1 MENNENNIQN
11 QDVENIQSN
20 VNGSKKLT
28 IVLLIIVLIL
38 LLATGI
44 GGGFLLTNKLL
55 SDKNNEKSNTTNS
68 ANVDNTKSISEQEM
82 YEDIIKEYK
91 DAQSEFDLEN
101 EDSIISKYKMVNSTI
116 LYMVTRYKE
125 YNQEIAYTYYDIDKN
140 GIKELIVGVGDK
152 QNNGFSVGAVYSYNP
167 NSKKVEKLYFQDTME
182 RGNLNIYDN
191 GILFS
196 AGSGGAALHIAEFG
210 KIGANGYS
218 YEQLEWVEEEYKD
231 ENTKPVYTDLNTNKV
246 LDYKSWEEMADKYLK
261 NANKVSFENIEIIE
275 LENKSGPDEQKNESN
290 TEAQTT
296 KKEIIASGWAGSS
309 MHRVR
314 LYSNGDAYYITFNG
328 NGETEDCI
336 IGKDLVAKNVED
348 IIEKKGEHGEFA
360 GVIVKGKNMTV
371 VNRNATDWIFF
382 ETANENTNTATT
394 NTDSEYDTAI
404 AEIKKCLKDKNWLK
418 ENVYIKPDQQIV
430 EGDLSDQKVNFI
442 ICRGNRIPV
451 IVIEVSSENVRYSKV
466 VLVAYVNG
474 SVKSEIID
482 QGHIY
487 HCGYSADA
495 NKNVVATGF
504 MHMGDNTTT
513 LHKIENGNI
522 KKLGMYGTNEAYE
535 NGKENIKYFIADETM
550 LNKGEHKY
558 VGQEEYEKFKAGLK
572 ESQYKYVSIGTE
584 LTDANVEAYVK

>member
-152 QNNGFSVGAVYSYNP
+152 SNNGFSVGAIYSYNP
-167 NSKKVEKLYFQDTME
+167 NSKKAEKIYFQDTME
-182 RGNLNIYDN
+182 RGNLDIYDN

-218 YEQLEWVEEEYKD
+218 YEQLEWVEEEINEEGTSAKYT
-231 ENTKPVYTDLNTNKV
+231 ELNTKKV
-246 LDYKSWEEMADKYLK
+246 LDYKSWDEMTDKYLK
-261 NANKVSFENIEIIE
+261 NAKKVKFTEFETIKSDKPKN
-275 LENKSGPDEQKNESN
+275 ENKTEEKSPD
-290 TEAQTT
+290 T
-296 KKEIIASGWAGSS
+296 
-309 MHRVR
+309 
-314 LYSNGDAYYITFNG
+314 
-328 NGETEDCI
+328 
-336 IGKDLVAKNVED
+336 
-348 IIEKKGEHGEFA
+348 
-360 GVIVKGKNMTV
+360 
-371 VNRNATDWIFF
+371 
-382 ETANENTNTATT
+382 
-394 NTDSEYDTAI
+394 EYDKAVSAI
-404 AEIKKCLKDKNWLK
+404 KAALKDKTWVN
-418 ENVYIKPDQQIV
+418 ENVSLKYDWGGAQLSNIESQKHTFMVLKNTEKKAPIV
-430 EGDLSDQKVNFI
+430 VVYTADSPEEYTGSYKLFI
-442 ICRGNRIPV
+442 
-451 IVIEVSSENVRYSKV
+451 VS
-466 VLVAYVNG
+466 
-474 SVKSEIID
+474 
-482 QGHIY
+482 
-487 HCGYSADA
+487 
-495 NKNVVATGF
+495 
-504 MHMGDNTTT
+504 
-513 LHKIENGNI
+513 
-522 KKLGMYGTNEAYE
+522 YE
-535 NGKENIKYFIADETM
+535 NGKVISTPMTANSNHASHCYMQVDPNNKIAKYSYGHMSSGLDLYLKIYSDKVEELDKF
-550 LNKGEHKY
+550 
-558 VGQEEYEKFKAGLK
+558 EYEFSYNSDDLTKMIRENFVIDGKSVTENEIKKIEDKYSNCKFYNI
-572 ESQYKYVSIGTE
+572 ETE
-584 LTDANVEAYVK
+584 LTDSNIDEYVK